1 MDVFKNYSRYYNLIY
16 KDKDY
21 KGEAN
26 YVMSLLRKYS
36 PHSRTLLDLGCGTGK
51 HEIYFVKNNFKV
63 TGVEISGEMIDIAK
77 QELMIEN
84 FEILQGDIRYIQLD
98 RKFDSV
104 LSLFHVI
111 SYQTSN
117 DDIINT
123 LKVVKSHIKENGV
136 FIFDCWYGPSVITEK
151 PKHRIKTLEDDKIK
165 VTRFCEP
172 EIYPEKNMVDVNY
185 KINILNKFDNTIEE
199 IKETHR
205 MRYYFTPEIEFLLNS
220 AGLKLIHSEKW
231 VTGEKPSFD
240 TFSVCFIAG
249 NL

>member
-16 KDKDY
+16 KDKNY
-21 KGEAN
+21 EGEAN
-26 YVMSLLRKYS
+26 YIMNLLNKYA
-36 PHSRTLLDLGCGTGK
+36 PHTKTLLDLGCGTGK
-51 HEIYFVKNNFKV
+51 HEIYFAKNNYKI
-63 TGVEISGEMIDIAK
+63 TGVEISQEMIDIAK
-77 QELMIEN
+77 AELKLDN
-84 FEILQGDIRYIQLD
+84 FEILQGDIRYIMLG

-104 LSLFHVI
+104 LSLFHVV

-123 LKVVKSHIKENGV
+123 LKVVKSHLNKGGV
-136 FIFDCWYGPSVITEK
+136 FIFDCWYGPTVITEK
-151 PKHRIKTLEDDKIK
+151 PEYRIKQLEDDNIR
-165 VTRFCEP
+165 VTRICEP
-172 EIYPEKNMVDVNY
+172 VIYPERNTVDVNY
-185 KINILNKFDNTIEE
+185 KISILNKSDNSTEE
-199 IKETHR
+199 VFETHK

-220 AGLKLIHSEKW
+220 AGLKLLHSEKW